1 MNIDG
6 SNGLACLKAV
16 IPEEE
21 ADSATDGQRTVSI
34 FPLPHMPVVRDLVVD
49 MADFYEQHKA
59 VRPWLELSEAEYAQP
74 KELIQSIED
83 RDKLDGLYECI
94 LCACCTTSCPSYWWS
109 QEGSSQYLGPAA
121 LLQAYRWVQDSRD
134 TRREERLAELAVDEN
149 KMYKCHTI
157 MNCSKTCPKGLNP
170 GAAIQDMKRLTRNLD
185 EPDATPAKDL
195 LVA

>member
-1 MNIDG
+1 M
-6 SNGLACLKAV
+6 

-21 ADSATDGQRTVSI
+21 ADAPVDGKRTVSI
-34 FPLPHMPVVRDLVVD
+34 YPLPHMPVVRDLVVD

-109 QEGSSQYLGPAA
+109 QEGASQYLGPAA
-121 LLQAYRWVQDSRD
+121 LLQAYRWVQDTRD

-149 KMYKCHTI
+149 KLYKCHTI
-157 MNCSKTCPKGLNP
+157 MNCTKTCPKGLNP
-170 GAAIQDMKRLTRNLD
+170 GAAIQDMKRLTRALD
-185 EPDATPAKDL
+185 EPDASPAKDL